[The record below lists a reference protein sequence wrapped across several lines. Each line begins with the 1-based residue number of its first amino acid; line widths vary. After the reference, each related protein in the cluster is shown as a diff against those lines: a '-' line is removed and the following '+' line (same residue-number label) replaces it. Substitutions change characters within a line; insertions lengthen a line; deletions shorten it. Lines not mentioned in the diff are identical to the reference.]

1 VSSSNRTYVI
11 IGNGIAGTNAAER
24 LRKEDPASRVVI
36 IAAEPYPL
44 YNRVALPKFLKQQTP
59 INKVMLRDVQ
69 WHKELGIELH
79 LETRAIKVDVETRT
93 VVTDK
98 GQEFVYDKL
107 LVATGGRPNRLGVPG
122 GDSYGVYN
130 FQTLDD
136 AKAIEERVAE
146 ARSAVVVGG
155 SYIAYEL
162 ADAFSHRGLETTW
175 LIRGPRFLHRV
186 LDEEGGQLVDMLAR
200 EAGVNVLYG
209 EEVAEVVAQNGVV
222 TKVITKSGRTIE
234 ADLVGVGI
242 GLTLNTELLAGT
254 GVQVRK
260 GIVTDAS
267 MRTNVPDIFAAG
279 DVCEFYDVTV
289 DAYNLLGTWANASSH
304 GKIAAA
310 GMLGSPETYEDVP
323 TYSSTLFS
331 STLSVVGL
339 TPESRPDLESVSRV
353 DWETKSYRRLF
364 FLGNRLV
371 GAVLIG
377 GRKGK
382 RQLTDMIRERTP
394 VEGSREKLLEV

>member
-1 VSSSNRTYVI
+1 MASSNRTYVI

-24 LRKEDPASRVVI
+24 LRKEDPTSRVVV

-44 YNRVALPKFLKQQTP
+44 YNRVALPKFLKRQTP
-59 INKVMLRDVQ
+59 ISKVMLRDVE
-69 WHKELGIELH
+69 WHKQLGIELH
-79 LETRAIKVDVETRT
+79 LETRATKVDVETRT

-107 LVATGGRPNRLGVPG
+107 LVATGGRPNPLRVPG
-122 GDSYGVYN
+122 GNSPGVYN

-136 AKAIEERVAE
+136 AKAIEERVTE
-146 ARSAVVVGG
+146 ARSAVTVGG

-162 ADAFSHRGLETTW
+162 TDAFSHRGLETTW
-175 LIRGPRFLHRV
+175 LIRGPRFLHRI
-186 LDEEGGQLVDMLAR
+186 LDEDGGKLVDMLAR

-209 EEVAEVVAQNGVV
+209 EEVAEVVAQGGTV
-222 TKVITKSGRTIE
+222 TKVITTGGRTIE

-242 GLTLNTELLAGT
+242 GMALNTEVLEGT

-289 DAYNLLGTWANASSH
+289 DAYSLLGTWANASSH
-304 GKIAAA
+304 GKVAAA
-310 GMLGSPETYEDVP
+310 GMLGAAETHEDVP
-323 TYSSTLFS
+323 AYSSTLFN

-339 TPESRPDLESVSRV
+339 TPEARPDLESVSRV
-353 DWETKSYRRLF
+353 DWESKSYRRLF

-371 GAVLIG
+371 GAVFIG

-394 VEGSREKLLEV
+394 VEGPREKLLEI